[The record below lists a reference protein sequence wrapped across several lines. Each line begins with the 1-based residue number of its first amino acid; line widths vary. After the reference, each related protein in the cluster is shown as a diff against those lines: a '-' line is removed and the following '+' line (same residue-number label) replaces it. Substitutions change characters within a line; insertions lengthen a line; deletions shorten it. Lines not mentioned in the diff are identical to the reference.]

1 MSKSAEA
8 VRQAA
13 SRGYTVTDA
22 GIVIGP
28 RGIRRTVPTERG
40 HHHFNVCLGKE
51 RIPIYVHK
59 LAAFLHYGEQA
70 LQPGVEVRHVNGL
83 AGDNRKENLLLGT
96 RSDNALDQPVEVR
109 KARAQHASSFLR
121 KLSDEQVL
129 ALRADREAG
138 ATYSDL
144 CKKYGVV
151 KSTVSRLVREKAVS

>member
-1 MSKSAEA
+1 MQTA
-8 VRQAA
+8 
-13 SRGYTVTDA
+13 
-22 GIVIGP
+22 
-28 RGIRRTVPTERG
+28 RG
-40 HHHFNVCLGKE
+40 HHRFNVRLGKE
-51 RIPIYVHK
+51 LIPICVHK

-70 LQPGVEVRHVNGL
+70 LQPGVEVRHVNGV

-96 RSDNALDQPVEVR
+96 RSDNALDQPADIR
-109 KARAQHASSFLR
+109 KARAQHAASFLR
-121 KLSDEQVL
+121 KLSDAQVL